1 MNKVSD
7 TLKVIKVIIVDDH
20 AMVRTGLTA
29 FLKIFDDMELIGEA
43 SSGSEAIELCVE
55 LEPDVVLM
63 DMVMPEMDGPTAIKA
78 ILKRFPHIHI
88 IALTS
93 FREQDLVQR
102 ALEAGATSYL
112 LKDVSADELADAI
125 RLAAAG
131 RSTLAPEAAQVLL
144 HAATHPRNVGLDL
157 TDRERQVL
165 PLLVKGLNNGEIAR
179 KMMIS
184 QSTVRFHVSNIL
196 SKLGA
201 HSRTEAAALAIK
213 YNLVS

>member
-1 MNKVSD
+1 MHSHQESFQRLVE
-7 TLKVIKVIIVDDH
+7 IVEELREKCPWDRKQTKESLRH
-20 AMVRTGLTA
+20 LT
-29 FLKIFDDMELIGEA
+29 
-43 SSGSEAIELCVE
+43 IEE
-55 LEPDVVLM
+55 
-63 DMVMPEMDGPTAIKA
+63 T
-78 ILKRFPHIHI
+78 
-88 IALTS
+88 
-93 FREQDLVQR
+93 
-102 ALEAGATSYL
+102 Y
-112 LKDVSADELADAI
+112 ELADAI